1 MQLSV
6 SATVPAGCSTV
17 MTADV
22 NARSVMTSVQ
32 PLLGQSGA
40 PGIGLGVGAFVVREN
55 DALPFLIAPAGIDC
69 GFADTATGAGFC
81 RGAWCCPW
89 LVQVAIGFAVALM
102 ST

>member
-6 SATVPAGCSTV
+6 SATVPVGCSTV

-40 PGIGLGVGAFVVREN
+40 PGMGLTGGLVVRLN
-55 DALPFLIAPAGIDC
+55 DALPFLIAPAGIDW
-69 GFADTATGAGFC
+69 GVADTATGAGFC
-81 RGAWCCPW
+81 PGAWCCPW
-89 LVQVAIGFAVALM
+89 LVQVATGFAVALM